1 MKKGSQL
8 NANLEQNS
16 ELPRLSF
23 GEEIKIMFVSD
34 VMLVGVNAKSPYFK
48 DRVQICTALPTS
60 MHYNGH
66 TINFGDFV
74 ATHFFYS
81 LVSYSCLRIRLLQQ
95 DTIRSHDSLSF
106 FWGGGSRNPKVNK
119 WPNALS
125 LLDFQMPM
133 RLWGRGRDLWSSSW
147 LIQTPISSQELKPD
161 ALT

>member
-16 ELPRLSF
+16 ELQRLSF

-34 VMLVGVNAKSPYFK
+34 VMLVGVNAKSPYFQ

-74 ATHFFYS
+74 ATYFFYI
-81 LVSYSCLRIRLLQQ
+81 LVSYSCLRLRLLQQ

-106 FWGGGSRNPKVNK
+106 FWGGGLEIPRSTHG
-119 WPNALS
+119 
-125 LLDFQMPM
+125 QMHYHF
-133 RLWGRGRDLWSSSW
+133 
-147 LIQTPISSQELKPD
+147 LIFKCP
-161 ALT
+161 